1 MLATV
6 QELAAEWGLF
16 YVAFLFMACERRA
29 NLAIVDSKFLCEAL
43 DDADGDIDAA
53 AKIFN
58 DRRFNRVRSF
68 QDWQLVRFLLI
79 DIEEMDLVHRH

>member
-1 MLATV
+1 M
-6 QELAAEWGLF
+6 
-16 YVAFLFMACERRA
+16 
-29 NLAIVDSKFLCEAL
+29 NSKFLYEAL
-43 DDADGDIDAA
+43 DDADDINAA

-58 DRRFNRVRSF
+58 DRRFNRMRSF